1 LVQAKDVRQV
11 ARRIV
16 AAGTNE
22 FDVSQRLSHPE
33 SVIIGANSK
42 IRGMGA
48 NGKSIGQPYGI
59 FLDRSFI

>member
-16 AAGTNE
+16 AAGTDE
-22 FDVSQRLSHPE
+22 FDVSQRLSNPKAM
-33 SVIIGANSK
+33 IIGENSK

-48 NGKSIGQPYGI
+48 SGKSIG
-59 FLDRSFI
+59 